1 MKNSLDKRVT
11 VLTAVYNG
19 SKYLDL
25 AIQSIISQSYIHFEY
40 LIVDDCSTDNSLE
53 IIRSYH
59 DDRIKLIRNESN
71 QGTAKTINNALK
83 HIFTEYVVRLDQD
96 DISLPN
102 RIQEQVSF
110 MDLNKHISF
119 ASSWEK
125 SIDSN
130 GIHIRNYQKRINNY
144 GDFLAPILAGLTP
157 IWHPSLIIRTESLK
171 SIGGFNNNLRR
182 AEDFDVTCR
191 LALDH
196 HKGSIIN
203 KFHLLVRQHNEQQSI
218 KFNPEMISIA
228 NAIHLQSI
236 KTILQR
242 EPENL
247 LIAYLR
253 LELITNK
260 NNINKSSFSLL
271 SKEID
276 NLLKTV
282 RISYTLSELEYRS
295 LCRYI
300 CFRCGFGIHIFP
312 YFNNKLF
319 FIFPFLFYLLSP
331 QQISIFRIFYSIT
344 RKKINEVSE
353 PLRKFKK

>member
-1 MKNSLDKRVT
+1 
-11 VLTAVYNG
+11 YNG

-25 AIQSIISQSYIHFEY
+25 AIQSIISQSYTDFDY
-40 LIVDDCSTDNSLE
+40 LIIDDCSTDNSWE

-59 DDRIKLIRNESN
+59 DDRIKVIRNEYN

-110 MDLNKHISF
+110 MDFNRHISF

-130 GIHIRNYQKRINNY
+130 GIHIRNYKNRINNY

-157 IWHPSLIIRTESLK
+157 IWHPSLIFRTDSLK
-171 SIGGFNNNLRR
+171 NIGGFNNNLRR

-191 LALDH
+191 LALANY
-196 HKGSIIN
+196 KGSIIRR
-203 KFHLLVRQHNEQQSI
+203 FHLLVRRHNGQQSI
-218 KFNPEMISIA
+218 RFNPEMISIT
-228 NAIHLQSI
+228 NTIHVQSI
-236 KTILQR
+236 KTILNK
-242 EPENL
+242 EPEKL
-247 LIAYLR
+247 LLAYLK
-253 LELITNK
+253 LELIPNK
-260 NNINKSSFSLL
+260 NNINKSSFALL

-282 RISYTLSELEYRS
+282 RISYSLSEFEYRS
-295 LCRYI
+295 LCRYLYL
-300 CFRCGFGIHIFP
+300 RCGIGIHFFP

-319 FIFPFLFYLLSP
+319 FIFPFLFYFLSP
-331 QQISIFRIFYSIT
+331 QQISIFRSFSSIT
-344 RKKINEVSE
+344 INKINEFSV
-353 PLRKFKK
+353 LLKKLITKLVFH